1 MWFDNMTYE
10 EKYYRYLLRT
20 GASSADIAAA
30 RDKARAAMK
39 LKEEKQTVT
48 TLCATG
54 KSNLDDVTPMYLWS
68 YGNYRY
74 EIEVKKNSY
83 FSDSEVFESS
93 YENALNKF
101 ENMVDKVSLV

>member
-1 MWFDNMTYE
+1 M
-10 EKYYRYLLRT
+10 
-20 GASSADIAAA
+20 
-30 RDKARAAMK
+30 
-39 LKEEKQTVT
+39 T

-83 FSDSEVFESS
+83 FSECEVFATS
-93 YENALNKF
+93 YEDALKKF
-101 ENMVDKVSLV
+101 EEMVDKVELVCYT

>member
-1 MWFDNMTYE
+1 M
-10 EKYYRYLLRT
+10 
-20 GASSADIAAA
+20 
-30 RDKARAAMK
+30 
-39 LKEEKQTVT
+39 T

-83 FSDSEVFESS
+83 FSECEVFETS
-93 YENALNKF
+93 YEAALKKF
-101 ENMVDKVSLV
+101 EEMVDKVELVCYS

>member
-1 MWFDNMTYE
+1 MWFENMTYE
-10 EKYYRYLLRT
+10 EKYYRFLLRT
-20 GASSADIAAA
+20 GASSAAIADA

-39 LKEEKQTVT
+39 LKEEKQAMT

-54 KSNLDDVTPMYLWS
+54 KSSLDEVTPMYLWS

-83 FSDSEVFESS
+83 FSECEVFETS
-93 YENALNKF
+93 YEDALNKF

>member
-1 MWFDNMTYE
+1 M
-10 EKYYRYLLRT
+10 
-20 GASSADIAAA
+20 
-30 RDKARAAMK
+30 
-39 LKEEKQTVT
+39 T

-83 FSDSEVFESS
+83 FSECEVFETS
-93 YENALNKF
+93 YEDALKKV
-101 ENMVDKVSLV
+101 EEMVDKVELVCYS

>member
-1 MWFDNMTYE
+1 MP
-10 EKYYRYLLRT
+10 
-20 GASSADIAAA
+20 
-30 RDKARAAMK
+30 
-39 LKEEKQTVT
+39 

-83 FSDSEVFESS
+83 FSECEVFETS
-93 YENALNKF
+93 YEDALKKF
-101 ENMVDKVSLV
+101 EEMVDKVELT

>member
-1 MWFDNMTYE
+1 M
-10 EKYYRYLLRT
+10 
-20 GASSADIAAA
+20 
-30 RDKARAAMK
+30 
-39 LKEEKQTVT
+39 T

-83 FSDSEVFESS
+83 FSGVRYSRLHM
-93 YENALNKF
+93 NAR
-101 ENMVDKVSLV
+101 KV

>member
-1 MWFDNMTYE
+1 M
-10 EKYYRYLLRT
+10 
-20 GASSADIAAA
+20 
-30 RDKARAAMK
+30 
-39 LKEEKQTVT
+39 T

-54 KSNLDDVTPMYLWS
+54 KSNLDDVTPMYLWA

-74 EIEVKKNSY
+74 EIERTDKWVKKNSE

-93 YENALNKF
+93 YEEALNKF

>member
-1 MWFDNMTYE
+1 MWFENMTYE
-10 EKYYRYLLRT
+10 EKYYRFLLRT

-83 FSDSEVFESS
+83 FSDSEVFETS
-93 YENALNKF
+93 YEDALKKF
-101 ENMVDKVSLV
+101 ENMVDKAVLV